1 VETIAG
7 FGDAV
12 LVTARFALLAPAT
25 ISDPD
30 MLCCRFPLVAVMLS
44 GYVPGGVDKV
54 VVKVNVDDFALESVI
69 VIELGLNELLV
80 SADCPETLNRTFPV
94 KPPAG
99 VMVTV

>member
-1 VETIAG
+1 MAG

-12 LVTARFALLAPAT
+12 FVIARFALVAPAT
-25 ISDPD
+25 ISDAE

-44 GYVPGGVDKV
+44 GYVPGAVDKE
-54 VVKVNVDDFALESVI
+54 VVKVNVDDFELESVI
-69 VIELGLNELLV
+69 VIELGLNALLV
-80 SADCPETLNRTFPV
+80 SADCPVTLNRTFPV